1 MALFH
6 YVQLRAFA
14 HETEDPTKVKAAM
27 VNAAHDAKAS
37 VAETRAEGTYGNRI
51 LILEA
56 DVKSAPAAKQ
66 LFGALARD
74 DPRGFAH
81 IVSTARDRLDEN
93 LNFHMRLDKQEAYG
107 GRVVLATD
115 DARDRGRGLAETQR
129 FGVDAITV
137 RGKIRSFESKRSAAG
152 LESSL
157 QQLEAF
163 LSGFSAPALG
173 RTVKREHSSHGEQ
186 SE

>member
-1 MALFH
+1 M
-6 YVQLRAFA
+6 LRAFA
-14 HETEDPTKVKAAM
+14 HETEDPAKVKAAV

-37 VAETRAEGTYGNRI
+37 VTETRVEGTYGNRI

-74 DPRGFAH
+74 DPRGFEH

-93 LNFHMRLDKQEAYG
+93 LNFHLRLDKQEAFG
-107 GRVVLATD
+107 GRVVLASD
-115 DARDRGRGLAETQR
+115 D
-129 FGVDAITV
+129 DAITV
-137 RGKIRSFESKRSAAG
+137 RGKIRSFESKRSPAG

-163 LSGFSAPALG
+163 LSAFSAAAHG
-173 RTVKREHSSHGEQ
+173 RTVKREHSSHDEQ